1 MSNQTRF
8 PGKDADFN
16 NYVNIAIPYL
26 TTNEARL
33 LVTAASQEVLTTVN
47 TVLTNATT
55 GWNTVYQQ
63 SQNPAVA
70 TSTTT
75 AVKNYLRS
83 SIETSLRIIFSDI
96 PESVLTQADRDTL
109 NLPLS
114 SGTHTPS
121 PVPVSQ
127 PLVSISNR
135 TFLSVTLVI
144 VDSGHPQ
151 NGGKPTGV
159 SSIQIEGAFFAA
171 GSTPKIPTDADFR
184 NIATTGKTSYM
195 RSYASDQLAGTE
207 YIRARYL
214 NSRGEPGNWGETITV
229 IVA

>member
-16 NYVNIAIPYL
+16 DYVNIAIPYL
-26 TTNEARL
+26 TTNKVRL
-33 LVTAASQEVLTTVN
+33 LVTTASQEVLTTVN
-47 TVLTNATT
+47 TLLTNATT
-55 GWNTVYQQ
+55 GWNMVYQQ

-70 TSTTT
+70 TSTIT
-75 AVKNYLRS
+75 AAKNNLRS
-83 SIETSLRIIFSDI
+83 SIETSLRVIFDDI

-114 SGTHTPS
+114 AGTHTPS
-121 PVPVSQ
+121 PVPASQ
-127 PLVSISNR
+127 PLVSVSNR

-151 NGGKPTGV
+151 NGGKPAGV
-159 SSIQIEGAFFAA
+159 SSIQIEGAFFPV
-171 GSTPKIPTDADFR
+171 GSTSKTPTDADFR

-214 NSRGEPGNWGETITV
+214 NSRGEPGNWGETIMV